1 LPPSL
6 WPLTMKNRC
15 ACKF

>member
-1 LPPSL
+1 L
-6 WPLTMKNRC
+6 WPLTMKNRY